1 MIEVV
6 VGKSGGRTKRRKNTP
21 EELRWEGMLV
31 EEIATLASTPSMLGD
46 SRTFILEGALTGE
59 LGEEFLALTEGLQK
73 SPHTFVFQEEK
84 LLKKPLD
91 FLAKKSVTVEW
102 LLEEK
107 KEESFNVFSIAQA
120 FALRD
125 RKKMWL
131 LLGEALRANVAP
143 EALAGMLHWKVRD
156 LLAKNAPGK
165 FTQTELKTI
174 SRELVTLYHEAHK
187 GGGSL
192 DLLLERFVLKV

>member
-1 MIEVV
+1 MIEVW
-6 VGKSGGRTKRRKNTP
+6 VGKSGGHTKRRKGAT
-21 EELRWEGMLV
+21 EELRWDVVGV
-31 EEIATLASTPSMLGD
+31 EEVATLASTPSLLGD
-46 SRTFILEGALTGE
+46 SRTFILEGALSGE
-59 LGEEFLALTEGLQK
+59 CGEEFLALAEGLQK

-91 FLAKKSVTVEW
+91 FLTKKGVAVER
-102 LLEEK
+102 LPEEK
-107 KEESFNVFSIAQA
+107 KEEVFNVFSIANA
-120 FALRD
+120 FAARD

-156 LLAKNAPGK
+156 LLAKNTPGK

>member
-91 FLAKKSVTVEW
+91 FLAKKGVAVER
-102 LLEEK
+102 LPEEK
-107 KEESFNVFSIAQA
+107 KEEVFNVFSIANA
-120 FALRD
+120 FAARD

-131 LLGEALRANVAP
+131 LLGEALRADVAP

>member
-91 FLAKKSVTVEW
+91 FLAKKGVAVER
-102 LLEEK
+102 LPEEK
-107 KEESFNVFSIAQA
+107 KEEVFNVFSIANA
-120 FALRD
+120 FAARD

-131 LLGEALRANVAP
+131 LRGA
-143 EALAGMLHWKVRD
+143 
-156 LLAKNAPGK
+156 
-165 FTQTELKTI
+165 
-174 SRELVTLYHEAHK
+174 
-187 GGGSL
+187 
-192 DLLLERFVLKV
+192 